1 MHPLAANPT
10 RSESCVRALS
20 LREYD
25 RLVENMSHLIEHL
38 ITLDLHS
45 EAYQVQTIR
54 DRIIERRTE

>member
-1 MHPLAANPT
+1 
-10 RSESCVRALS
+10 
-20 LREYD
+20 
-25 RLVENMSHLIEHL
+25 LIERL

>member
-1 MHPLAANPT
+1 MHPLKPT

-20 LREYD
+20 LGEYD
-25 RLVENMSHLIEHL
+25 RLVENMSHLIERL
-38 ITLDLHS
+38 NTLDLHS